1 MGGSA
6 GGPGGGP
13 GAGAGQP
20 DWSQDDR
27 MNELETTMWR
37 SERHPQHSSTICSL
51 LILDCVPDWDRL
63 VAAHE
68 WATSLVPRSRQRVV
82 EPLVPTGPPVWR
94 TDAHFA
100 LSYHLRRMHQGPDG
114 SMDGLMALVQTLAMA
129 PFDRTRPLWEGT
141 LIEGLD
147 GGRAAYLLKLHHS
160 LTDGLG
166 AIQLMSLV
174 QSRTREHTA
183 DKPTRP
189 ESDPAGAPGGDDALS
204 VTVEG
209 ARHTLGQMPSI
220 LAAAADAGI
229 SLARSPGGAASE
241 ALRFAASLR
250 RVLSP
255 PPAPSSP
262 LLRPRDGRVWVM
274 RTLECPLADLRAAAK
289 RAGGSVNDAYLAGLL
304 GGLRRYHEHH
314 GVDIDEIPMT
324 VPVSMRRSDDPMG
337 GNKFAGAMLAAPIG
351 IVDPAERVAAL
362 RGVILAQLAEPA
374 LDSFSILS
382 PVVNRLPSAVGAA
395 VMGLGAV
402 TDLSAS
408 NMPGLPYEVYMAGAR
423 VERVFPFGPLPGVAV
438 MAAMVSHVGT
448 CCIGLTIDGTGVA
461 DVDVLMDCMEEG
473 LAEVLSIRS

>member
-1 MGGSA
+1 
-6 GGPGGGP
+6 
-13 GAGAGQP
+13 
-20 DWSQDDR
+20 

-141 LIEGLD
+141 LIEGLE

-189 ESDPAGAPGGDDALS
+189 ESGPTETLGGDDALT

-209 ARHTLGQMPSI
+209 ARHTLGQMPSM

-255 PPAPSSP
+255 PRRRPRHCCGRATAGCGSCGPWSARWPTCARPPSGPVDRSTTP
-262 LLRPRDGRVWVM
+262 TLRPCW
-274 RTLECPLADLRAAAK
+274 
-289 RAGGSVNDAYLAGLL
+289 AGCGATTS
-304 GGLRRYHEHH
+304 
-314 GVDIDEIPMT
+314 IT
-324 VPVSMRRSDDPMG
+324 VSTSTRS
-337 GNKFAGAMLAAPIG
+337 
-351 IVDPAERVAAL
+351 R
-362 RGVILAQLAEPA
+362 
-374 LDSFSILS
+374 
-382 PVVNRLPSAVGAA
+382 
-395 VMGLGAV
+395 
-402 TDLSAS
+402 
-408 NMPGLPYEVYMAGAR
+408 
-423 VERVFPFGPLPGVAV
+423 
-438 MAAMVSHVGT
+438 
-448 CCIGLTIDGTGVA
+448 
-461 DVDVLMDCMEEG
+461 
-473 LAEVLSIRS
+473 